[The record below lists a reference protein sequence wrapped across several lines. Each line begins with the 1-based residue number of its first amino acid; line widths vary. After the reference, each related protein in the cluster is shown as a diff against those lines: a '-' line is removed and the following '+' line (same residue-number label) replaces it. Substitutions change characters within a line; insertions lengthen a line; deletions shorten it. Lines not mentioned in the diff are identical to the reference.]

1 MQIQLLAH
9 RGGMGRAPENTVASF
24 KQALADGADGYEY
37 DVCLTRDKQ
46 PVLIHV
52 DFNRDNIQ
60 EATGC
65 SIPLSQL
72 TWKDVQQLT
81 MLTSDEPVAHLDDA
95 LRFTRENQ
103 MPCFIEPKSDTPELL
118 PIIVERVRHFEVVH
132 LTSVL
137 TFYLRKHL
145 LVDAKRLEPKLRT
158 SAILINPMTNF
169 LKAATAIEADRM
181 ILGWSRINHFALYNT
196 FTRTVTRQIE
206 QLRTNGVAV
215 EAGFIQTTK
224 DAAWAIKNGIEGLWV
239 DDVPYIRS
247 CLQEI

>member
-9 RGGMGRAPENTVASF
+9 RGGMGRAPENTLASF

-37 DVCLTRDKQ
+37 DVCLTQDKQ

-52 DFNRDNIQ
+52 DFNRGNIQ

-65 SIPLSQL
+65 SIPLNQL
-72 TWKDVQQLT
+72 TWQEVQQLT

-103 MPCFIEPKSDTPELL
+103 MPCFIEPKADTPELL
-118 PIIVERVRHFEVVH
+118 RIIVERVRHFEVVH
-132 LTSVL
+132 LTSIL
-137 TFYLRKHL
+137 TFYLHKQL
-145 LVDAKRLEPKLRT
+145 LIEAKRLEPKLQT
-158 SAILINPMTNF
+158 SAILINPFANF
-169 LKAATAIEADRM
+169 LKAATAIDADRM

-196 FTRTVTRQIE
+196 FTRTVTRQVE
-206 QLRTNGVAV
+206 QLRTNGIVV
-215 EAGFIQTTK
+215 EAGFIRTAK
-224 DAAWAIKNGIEGLWV
+224 DAAWAIKNGVEGLWV

>member
-1 MQIQLLAH
+1 MKTQILAH

-24 KQALADGADGYEY
+24 KQALADGADGFEY
-37 DVCLTRDKQ
+37 DVCLTQDKQ

-52 DFNRDNIQ
+52 DFNRDNIR

-65 SIPLSQL
+65 TIPLSEL
-72 TWKDVQQLT
+72 TWQDVQQLT
-81 MLTSDEPVAHLDDA
+81 MVVSDEPVAHLDDA

-103 MPCFIEPKSDTPELL
+103 MPCFIEPKADTPELL
-118 PIIVERVRHFEVVH
+118 PVIVQRVRHFEVVH
-132 LTSVL
+132 LTSIL

-145 LVDAKRLEPKLRT
+145 LVEAKRLEPKLRT
-158 SAILINPMTNF
+158 SAILINPMANF

-196 FTRTVTRQIE
+196 FTRTVKRQVE
-206 QLRTNGVAV
+206 QLRTNGVVV
-215 EAGFIQTTK
+215 EAGFIRTAK
-224 DAAWAIKNGIEGLWV
+224 DVAWSIKNGVEGLWV

-247 CLQEI
+247 CLKKI